1 MVSLATNPLGTQSVG
16 HSNIQRPAFCQE
28 SLFLHLQEQGA
39 LEDPWITRPWITR
52 PFHFSFGFC
61 GVFAHLQADAPCENE
76 PVTPFVFPT

>member
-28 SLFLHLQEQGA
+28 SLFLHPQEQGA

-52 PFHFSFGFC
+52 LFHFPL
-61 GVFAHLQADAPCENE
+61 VFVVCLLICKQMQSCENE
-76 PVTPFVFPT
+76 PITPFAFPT